1 MRYFLL
7 ILALTV
13 VTIMGVAGKRG
24 SLSRQPPIEIF
35 PDMDRQPKLRPQE
48 PNAFFADGKSSR
60 EHPAGTVAHAA
71 PLMVNGQAVYP
82 HEDAPVNTGKITGT
96 TNFVET
102 NPFPVTDTLMARGQ
116 QRYQINCLPCH
127 GPQADGNGIT
137 KKLGMGVVANLQE
150 KRFVTMTDGEVF
162 HTISNGKN
170 LMGSYAANVT
180 VPDRWA
186 IVAYL
191 RALQLSKLAT
201 LNDVPAEMQSKL
213 KK

>member
-7 ILALTV
+7 IFALTV

-24 SLSRQPPIEIF
+24 DVSRRTPLEIF

-60 EHPAGTVAHAA
+60 EHPAGTVAHTQ
-71 PLMVNGQAVYP
+71 PLLVNGVAVYP
-82 HEDAPVNTGKITGT
+82 HEDSPVNTGKITGT

-102 NPFPVTDTLMARGQ
+102 NPLPVTDTFMARGQ

-127 GPQADGNGIT
+127 GPQGDGNGIT
-137 KKLGMGVVANLQE
+137 KKLGMGFVANLLE
-150 KRFVTMTDGEVF
+150 KRFVTMPDGEIF

-170 LMGSYAANVT
+170 LMGPYAASVS

-191 RALQLSKLAT
+191 RALQISKLAT

-213 KK
+213 TK

>member
-7 ILALTV
+7 IFALTV
-13 VTIMGVAGKRG
+13 VTIMGVAGRRG
-24 SLSRQPPIEIF
+24 DISRRTPLEIF

-71 PLMVNGQAVYP
+71 PLLVNGVAVYP
-82 HEDAPVNTGKITGT
+82 HEDSPINTGKITGT
-96 TNFVET
+96 TNFVELNQLPIT
-102 NPFPVTDTLMARGQ
+102 ETLMARGQ

-127 GPQADGNGIT
+127 GPQGDGNGIT
-137 KKLGMGVVANLQE
+137 KKLGMGVVRNLHE
-150 KRFVTMTDGEVF
+150 KPYVLMTDGEIF
-162 HTISNGKN
+162 NTISNGKG
-170 LMGSYAANVT
+170 LMGPYGANVT

-186 IVAYL
+186 IVAYV

-201 LNDVPAEMQSKL
+201 MSDVPAEMQSKL

>member
-13 VTIMGVAGKRG
+13 VTVMGVAGKRG
-24 SLSRQPPIEIF
+24 AMSRKPPLEIF

-60 EHPAGTVAHAA
+60 EYPAGTVAHTL
-71 PLMVNGQAVYP
+71 PLLVNGTAVYP
-82 HEDAPVNTGKITGT
+82 YEDTPVNTGRISGT
-96 TNFVET
+96 TNFVDT
-102 NPFPVTDTLMARGQ
+102 NPLPITVTLMERGQ

-150 KRFVTMTDGEVF
+150 KRLVLMSDGEIF
-162 HTISNGKN
+162 NTITYGKN
-170 LMGSYAANVT
+170 LMGSYGANVT

-186 IVAYL
+186 IVAYV
-191 RALQLSKLAT
+191 RALQRSKLAT
-201 LNDVPAEMQSKL
+201 LDDVPAEMKSKL